1 MCVCRPHV
9 FPCIQAPLLKRTLV
23 RLDQDH
29 PSSLIFKYSHILKHW
44 GSGLQPT
51 NMQGDTVWPR
61 SLLEPLGG
69 AQPVDTLILAS
80 LPPALRGDSVLP
92 LSVFCTAQKARP
104 SHWSSLQPEAKG
116 LQELAPHSVVHMLYM
131 HLPSTDCSW
140 MLLSVLGR
148 MRPGPTLTG
157 LRTPQ
162 EEGQQNKKPQ

>member
-1 MCVCRPHV
+1 MVASKFWGLNKAAVTIQVHVCVSAGPTSLC
-9 FPCIQAPLLKRTLV
+9 ASKSPLLKTTLV

-29 PSSLIFKYSHILKHW
+29 PSSLIFKYSHILNHW

-51 NMQGDTVWPR
+51 NMRGDTVWPR

-92 LSVFCTAQKARP
+92 LSVFCAAQKARP

-116 LQELAPHSVVHMLYM
+116 LQELAHIRW
-131 HLPSTDCSW
+131 STCCTRTSRAPTAAGCCSLHW
-140 MLLSVLGR
+140 G
-148 MRPGPTLTG
+148 
-157 LRTPQ
+157 
-162 EEGQQNKKPQ
+162 E